1 MLPMISP
8 SYWVEFINI
17 LSHAADAIQ
26 QREKRLG
33 KVQGNERSPDETVLE
48 VFVFSFLTSDQ
59 IP

>member
-1 MLPMISP
+1 MLPMISH

-33 KVQGNERSPDETVLE
+33 KKCKEMKEVLMKL
-48 VFVFSFLTSDQ
+48 F
-59 IP
+59 